1 MKNAAAKN
9 GGLVLPDDTV
19 YVVSPAMDKLV
30 KVAVSNT
37 LTNSNQF
44 YDNAD
49 ITQNYTMRKSWD
61 AVFATSAKAGVY
73 KITD

>member
-1 MKNAAAKN
+1 
-9 GGLVLPDDTV
+9 
-19 YVVSPAMDKLV
+19 MDKLV